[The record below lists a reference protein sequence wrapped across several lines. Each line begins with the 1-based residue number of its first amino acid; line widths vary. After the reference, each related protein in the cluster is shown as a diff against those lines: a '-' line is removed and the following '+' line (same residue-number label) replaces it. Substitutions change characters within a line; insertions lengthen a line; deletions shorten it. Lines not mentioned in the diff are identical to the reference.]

1 MLTQERIKTLAGS
14 VSYGINGPLL
24 TLYKYAHI
32 GDWDETKECEIE
44 ENRIAERNSSC
55 ILNDAARPLIYSKQR
70 IF

>member
-1 MLTQERIKTLAGS
+1 LRDRQKVRDYLKILEKIVKHDYWLTIKQSTM
-14 VSYGINGPLL
+14 
-24 TLYKYAHI
+24 
-32 GDWDETKECEIE
+32 DETKECEIE